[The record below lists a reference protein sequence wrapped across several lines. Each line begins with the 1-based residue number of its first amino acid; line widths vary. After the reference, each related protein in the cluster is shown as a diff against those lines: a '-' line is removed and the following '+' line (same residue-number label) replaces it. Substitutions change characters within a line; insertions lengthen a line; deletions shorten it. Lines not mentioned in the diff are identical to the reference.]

1 MKAIRQAWFLPR
13 WSSQMVS
20 EIRWGAVR
28 TDKFTA
34 DCTQSSEV
42 PRPGE
47 IKMLSNPVMTLILL
61 FFFPCRVSAKANNRF
76 HGREKREESSFRSL
90 ANKSNEQFAE
100 NAHSQAVL
108 FFYHVTAL
116 RQGFSLPAQCIF
128 FGTIFREQLTSFF
141 SFSLLLS
148 PSLWAFPSRYNEDR
162 ITRWGFVLSAIKI
175 CQWNRWRLRSFYIFP
190 PSGAHLGSPR
200 VHITRSFSLRRGQTP
215 AWRGL
220 IYRTSCPRIE
230 KEESPRTCNQLQIR

>member
-1 MKAIRQAWFLPR
+1 MQKQTI
-13 WSSQMVS
+13 
-20 EIRWGAVR
+20 
-28 TDKFTA
+28 DFTA
-34 DCTQSSEV
+34 GKKEKNPHFAHLPTKAMNNLQ
-42 PRPGE
+42 
-47 IKMLSNPVMTLILL
+47 KMHMAKL
-61 FFFPCRVSAKANNRF
+61 FI
-76 HGREKREESSFRSL
+76 
-90 ANKSNEQFAE
+90 
-100 NAHSQAVL
+100 

-200 VHITRSFSLRRGQTP
+200 VHITRSFSLRSDPRLSGPDLSHFMPKNRERGEP
-215 AWRGL
+215 
-220 IYRTSCPRIE
+220 
-230 KEESPRTCNQLQIR
+230 EEV